1 MLCSHGACCGGGFSI
16 VVKLGLA
23 LEGSE
28 RRQRE
33 GEAAVEK
40 QRSVGAVLSLKGEM
54 KERDEEGSAA
64 SPTTTTDRL
73 TTR

>member
-1 MLCSHGACCGGGFSI
+1 
-16 VVKLGLA
+16 VVKLGV
-23 LEGSE
+23 GFGRIGTSS
-28 RRQRE
+28 RE